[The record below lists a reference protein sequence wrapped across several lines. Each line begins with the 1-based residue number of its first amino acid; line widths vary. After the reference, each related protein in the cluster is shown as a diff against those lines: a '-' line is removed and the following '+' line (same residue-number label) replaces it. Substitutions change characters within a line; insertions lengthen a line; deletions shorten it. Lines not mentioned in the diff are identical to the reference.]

1 MKKLILSAL
10 VLGAPLLAGA
20 WTINIVCEDGSTHQ
34 RETVSPEFFQNEDG
48 DFDSK
53 EMEEYYME
61 FADLVC
67 NGEG

>member
-20 WTINIVCEDGSTHQ
+20 WTITIVCEDGSTHQ
-34 RETVSPEFFQNEDG
+34 RETVSPEFYQNEDG
-48 DFDSK
+48 DVNWED
-53 EMEEYYME
+53 MEDFYME

-67 NGEG
+67 SGKG